1 MFAAQ
6 LLLFPSPVGQWI
18 DGLILGLLTALIALG
33 IVLIYR
39 ANRVLNFAQG
49 ELGLLPAVLAVMLIM
64 HSGFH
69 YVWGFLI
76 GLAASIV
83 LGAAAEFFII
93 RRFFRSPRLVLTVAT
108 LGLAQVLGFLGLYI
122 PSWWDEKAQGRI
134 DSPWDLRFELGGFTF
149 DDNDVIAAIVVPLL
163 LLFVGAL
170 LRYTSLGVA
179 IRAAADLPDRAGLLG
194 IPVQMLQ
201 TFIWA
206 LACMLA
212 YVAIFL
218 RAGIL
223 GLPVGGALGLLF
235 FLRGLTAAVVGRLTD
250 LKAVFAASLALGM
263 LQGAITWNHPREAE
277 AMMGAASALIILVA
291 LLARRRDFSRFDIT
305 RASLAVGD
313 IRPIPKEM
321 RGLPEVIAGKAIL
334 GGLAVGFAVLVP
346 QIFGP
351 VNILRISDLYIFTI
365 GLLSLVV
372 LTGWAGQISLGQ
384 GAFLGVG
391 GAVGGWLTLHWQVD
405 FLLVLLLAGL
415 AGSALAVLIGLPAL
429 RLSGLYLAVTTLACS
444 LAATA
449 YFFNPAFFGWVPQK
463 RIPRLPILGRIG
475 YESPSG
481 IYWLSLVMV
490 LITVFAVQ
498 GIRNSRTGRVLLALR
513 DNENAATSYGV
524 SITRAKLTAFAISGF
539 LAASSGALFVSHQ
552 QSVDASGGDISIGLL
567 TAAVVGGIGSVLG
580 AGLGSLF
587 FWGTFWW
594 LPGNWKIFAT
604 GAGVLLVLLI
614 GPGGLASMVYQLR
627 DHLLRRIAQR
637 RNLIVPSLLADRA
650 ADEFP
655 VPTDT
660 ATEHVEG
667 ALV

>member
-1 MFAAQ
+1 MFVAQ

-33 IVLIYR
+33 IVLVYR

-64 HSGFH
+64 HSSFH

-76 GLAASIV
+76 GLVASIV

-93 RRFFRSPRLVLTVAT
+93 RRFFRAPRLVLTVAT

-122 PSWWDEKAQGRI
+122 PSWWDERAQGRI

-149 DDNDVIAAIVVPLL
+149 DDNDVIAVIAVPLL

-170 LRYTSLGVA
+170 LRYTSLGIAV
-179 IRAAADLPDRAGLLG
+179 RAAADMPDRAGLLG

-235 FLRGLTAAVVGRLTD
+235 FLRGLTAAVVGRLSD
-250 LKAVFAASLALGM
+250 LKAVFAASLSLGM
-263 LQGAITWNHPREAE
+263 LQGAITWNYPREAE
-277 AMMGAASALIILVA
+277 AMMGAASALVILVA
-291 LLARRRDFSRFDIT
+291 LLARRRDFSRFDVT

-321 RGLPEVIAGKAIL
+321 RRLPEVIAGRAA
-334 GGLAVGFAVLVP
+334 LAVLCVGFAVLVP

-351 VNILRISDLYIFTI
+351 VNILRIADLYIFAI

-384 GAFLGVG
+384 AAFMGIG
-391 GAVGGWLTLHWQVD
+391 GAASGWLTLHWNVD
-405 FLLVLLLAGL
+405 FLLGLLIAGIAGAVLA
-415 AGSALAVLIGLPAL
+415 ALIGLPAL

-444 LAATA
+444 LATTA
-449 YFFNPAFFGWVPQK
+449 YFLNPAFFDWVPQK
-463 RIPRLPILGRIG
+463 RIPRLPLLGQVG

-481 IYWLSLVMV
+481 IYWVSLIIF
-490 LITVFAVQ
+490 LFTIFAVQ

-524 SITRAKLTAFAISGF
+524 SVTQAKLTAFALSGF
-539 LAASSGALFVSHQ
+539 LAAVSGALFVSHQ
-552 QSVDASGGDISIGLL
+552 QSVGGGTGDISIGLL
-567 TAAVVGGIGSVLG
+567 IAIVVGGIGSVLG
-580 AGLGSLF
+580 ASLGSLF
-587 FWGTFWW
+587 FWGTLWW
-594 LPGNWKIFAT
+594 LPGNWKIFAS
-604 GAGVLLVLLI
+604 GFGVLVVLLI
-614 GPGGLASMVYQLR
+614 APGGLASMVYQVR
-627 DHLLRRIAQR
+627 DHLLRRIADR
-637 RNLIVPSLLADRA
+637 RQLIVPSLVADRA
-650 ADEFP
+650 VEMFP
-655 VPTDT
+655 ATDDT
-660 ATEHVEG
+660 PDLVEE